1 MKEELYKEDF
11 FWNYTYQLVDLNTLD
26 ISFKVKKGFRSE
38 QEARESQKKDREQY
52 EKDIKKIK
60 KMTNVRYTFTE
71 FLDYWFDH
79 IFITSQTTSTRGIV
93 AFAIQSLI
101 LPNLKRDVLLI
112 NLTSDYLNNIITSCK
127 KISNASA
134 FTCKKT
140 LRHILTDAQL
150 YGYIQKDLKEG
161 LIHVPETHKEITL
174 LDYAQIKKMLM
185 TAKEQPAY
193 YFEILLALFCGLR
206 QGEILDLQYSDF
218 DKEAQT
224 LTISSQ
230 YAREFQYSKDENGK
244 IVSKSTMKSR
254 PPKAGSDR
262 VLKIPA
268 FLFDELEKK
277 KKYNDTVIKK
287 ARKRGVKRLSRTY
300 ISLSVFGPRKT
311 SSSLTPALKK
321 ICQRAEIP
329 IMRMHGLRHCYASI
343 MLEMDVPIEQISK
356 CMGHSSVF
364 TTLNTYVGIVEAR
377 NKARDFLEDMCPTAN
392 SLTKQGG
399 EQDD

>member
-112 NLTSDYLNNIITSCK
+112 NLTSDYLNDIITSCK

-174 LDYAQIKKMLM
+174 LDHAQIKKMLM

-206 QGEILDLQYSDF
+206 QGKYL
-218 DKEAQT
+218 
-224 LTISSQ
+224 ISSI
-230 YAREFQYSKDENGK
+230 R
-244 IVSKSTMKSR
+244 ILT
-254 PPKAGSDR
+254 
-262 VLKIPA
+262 
-268 FLFDELEKK
+268 KK
-277 KKYNDTVIKK
+277 
-287 ARKRGVKRLSRTY
+287 RRRL
-300 ISLSVFGPRKT
+300 LSAVN
-311 SSSLTPALKK
+311 TPANFSILKMK
-321 ICQRAEIP
+321 
-329 IMRMHGLRHCYASI
+329 
-343 MLEMDVPIEQISK
+343 
-356 CMGHSSVF
+356 MGR
-364 TTLNTYVGIVEAR
+364 L
-377 NKARDFLEDMCPTAN
+377 
-392 SLTKQGG
+392 
-399 EQDD
+399 